1 MLFKLKNYS
10 EAATILLDVVEKYPN
25 APGYDDALVL
35 LGDSLFQEKDYKSAR
50 HYFELAVRKNTGSR
64 LEQRALQQ
72 LVEIS
77 LHTEDFEHVEDYLK
91 RLENIPAGQLE
102 PSVPYVRG
110 KYAYRSGRYD
120 EALVLFGNIPPQSP
134 HYLQARYFAATAQVQ
149 KGDQASALAI
159 FDSVARAQPRNAT
172 EREIQDLA
180 RLAVGRLNYEHDQ
193 FDHAREAYTSI
204 ASGSLHYDEAMDEL
218 AWTSIKAKDFKGAY
232 RALDLML
239 LQNADSPRA
248 PELRL
253 LMGNLHVRLGNFSLA
268 NDAFMQARDQFDPIH
283 LQLRETL
290 AKGQADPKYFDSL
303 LSKGMEKFD
312 ISVLIPKP
320 AVKWVKTDPSV
331 ARLVTLTEDV
341 GELQRGIKDSE
352 QTLSRLEMAVG
363 GQLKVGIFPDLA
375 AVRTRT
381 SEVLNQIVELR
392 RRFVGRM
399 RALTAGT
406 LSGEDKGKLEQINVE
421 RMTAE
426 KELEGLP
433 LTATALQDR
442 EKRAHAALDQLDS
455 QASELNVMV
464 QGMEAELVAIEQY
477 FIKSRSDQKIKP
489 EELIQPVAGMR
500 EAIVELH
507 TSNDRIRNNIA
518 EAAREATVG
527 AATGDQDRGA
537 IAALVG
543 SMKKERAVYQ
553 SARARLSD
561 GDQRNFD
568 AIVSVLER
576 ADLVQAHLAEL
587 DAKIEAAAQRRLGE
601 LKQQLLTEKADLMAA
616 NTKLGGILTESQS
629 LGGGLAFAMLS
640 KVTDRFYD
648 LVVQSDV
655 GLVDVAWGLKDER
668 TSTVSKLINQQ
679 KLDLKTVDE
688 DFRALLEEEK

>member
-1 MLFKLKNYS
+1 
-10 EAATILLDVVEKYPN
+10 
-25 APGYDDALVL
+25 
-35 LGDSLFQEKDYKSAR
+35 
-50 HYFELAVRKNTGSR
+50 
-64 LEQRALQQ
+64 
-72 LVEIS
+72 
-77 LHTEDFEHVEDYLK
+77 
-91 RLENIPAGQLE
+91 
-102 PSVPYVRG
+102 
-110 KYAYRSGRYD
+110 
-120 EALVLFGNIPPQSP
+120 
-134 HYLQARYFAATAQVQ
+134 
-149 KGDQASALAI
+149 
-159 FDSVARAQPRNAT
+159 
-172 EREIQDLA
+172 
-180 RLAVGRLNYEHDQ
+180 
-193 FDHAREAYTSI
+193 
-204 ASGSLHYDEAMDEL
+204 
-218 AWTSIKAKDFKGAY
+218 
-232 RALDLML
+232 
-239 LQNADSPRA
+239 
-248 PELRL
+248 
-253 LMGNLHVRLGNFSLA
+253 
-268 NDAFMQARDQFDPIH
+268 
-283 LQLRETL
+283 
-290 AKGQADPKYFDSL
+290 
-303 LSKGMEKFD
+303 
-312 ISVLIPKP
+312 
-320 AVKWVKTDPSV
+320 
-331 ARLVTLTEDV
+331 
-341 GELQRGIKDSE
+341 
-352 QTLSRLEMAVG
+352 MAVG